1 LRSAQHNS
9 VLEWRFS
16 KEKTE
21 IRKLFGKRR
30 FGSFAQPMNLPAKP
44 ILNTM
49 SSMKKIELDIV
60 ALSHSVTQSHN
71 YAVVL
76 GEQHG
81 TRRLPIVIGGFEAQ
95 AIAVAMERMAPN
107 RPLTHDLFKNAFE
120 TFDINLR
127 EVIINNLL
135 DGIFYARLVCER
147 NGEVYEIDSRTSD
160 ALAMAVRFNCP
171 IYTYEFI
178 LDAAG
183 VVLEEPEG
191 TAAKKPA
198 STSTSSS
205 RGTSSAKQRPAK
217 AASLTSY
224 SVEELSKLLEE
235 VLAKEDYEQAAKIR
249 DEINRRKEEG

>member
-1 LRSAQHNS
+1 
-9 VLEWRFS
+9 
-16 KEKTE
+16 
-21 IRKLFGKRR
+21 
-30 FGSFAQPMNLPAKP
+30 
-44 ILNTM
+44 
-49 SSMKKIELDIV
+49 MKKIELDIV

-76 GEQHG
+76 GEQQG

-120 TFDINLR
+120 TFNIDLK

-135 DGIFYARLVCER
+135 DGIFYARLVCEK
-147 NGEVYEIDSRTSD
+147 NGEIYEIDSRTSD

-171 IYTYEFI
+171 IFTYEFI

-191 TAAKKPA
+191 TGSAARK
-198 STSTSSS
+198 SVS
-205 RGTSSAKQRPAK
+205 RTAAKQRPAK
-217 AASLTSY
+217 GAALTSY
-224 SVEELSKLLEE
+224 SVEELNKLLDD
-235 VLAKEDYEQAAKIR
+235 VLNKEDYEQAAKIR
-249 DEINRRKEEG
+249 DELTRRQAGG